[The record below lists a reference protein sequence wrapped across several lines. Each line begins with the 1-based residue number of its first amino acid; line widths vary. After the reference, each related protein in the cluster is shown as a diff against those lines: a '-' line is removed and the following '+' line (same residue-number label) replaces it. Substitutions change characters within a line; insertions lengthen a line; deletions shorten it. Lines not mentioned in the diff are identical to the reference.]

1 MRKWLVSVGIGLEI
15 GKVAGGVPIAPL
27 MELHAFLDLLAD
39 AFLGAAVGGV
49 EGFVATESTSSSREL
64 AVAVGAG
71 KARVDAEFLQSASE
85 LPGEVAAVAIEA
97 MTVENGFVHGAKII
111 HLKSKKM
118 Q

>member
-39 AFLGAAVGGV
+39 AFLGAAVGGI
-49 EGFVATESTSSSREL
+49 ESFVVAESASASTYCP
-64 AVAVGAG
+64 VAVGAS

-97 MTVENGFVHGAKII
+97 MTVENRYVHGAKII
-111 HLKSKKM
+111 LLKSKKM

>member
-27 MELHAFLDLLAD
+27 VEFDAFLDLLSD
-39 AFLGAAVGGV
+39 AFLGATVGGA
-49 EGFVATESTSSSREL
+49 EGFIVTESASPGRDL

-97 MTVENGFVHGAKII
+97 MTVENGYVHGAKII
-111 HLKSKKM
+111 KKRD
-118 Q
+118 